1 MSNFSPVLEN
11 GKPNIDQLGRP
22 DIYGWVMG
30 QLGFKALDVSKKIF
44 DEGTRKAKQTQ
55 LDKAKEAKAKEDKKQ
70 YLEDEFGKY
79 NQKIGVTPEL
89 QKILTNVIGIVVA
102 KYERGLK
109 EDLSINKTYPDF
121 IREVNKELV
130 KNYKDIINWHGSG
143 QAYAKF
149 LKENL
154 PTIITKIK
162 TSYLSKNFPEMV
174 SKVIKG
180 QEDKATDHIQ
190 SGKEK
195 Q

>member
-1 MSNFSPVLEN
+1 MSNFSPILED
-11 GKPNIDQLGRP
+11 GKPNIDSLGRP

-44 DEGTRKAKQTQ
+44 DEGARKAKQTQ

-102 KYERGLK
+102 KYEKGLK

-130 KNYKDIINWHGSG
+130 KNYKDIIAWHGSG
-143 QAYAKF
+143 KTYAKF
-149 LKENL
+149 LTKNL
-154 PTIITKIK
+154 PTIIRNVRTE
-162 TSYLSKNFPEMV
+162 YLSKNFPEMV
-174 SKVIKG
+174 EKVIFK
-180 QEDKATDHIQ
+180 
-190 SGKEK
+190 
-195 Q
+195 